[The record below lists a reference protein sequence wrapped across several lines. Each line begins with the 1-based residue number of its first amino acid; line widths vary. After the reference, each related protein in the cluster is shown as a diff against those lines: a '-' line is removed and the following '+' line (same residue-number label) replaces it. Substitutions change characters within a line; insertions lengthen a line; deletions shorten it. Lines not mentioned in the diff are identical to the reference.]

1 MILVSDTEV
10 GTGPPGPARAR
21 KFYERPG
28 PARPE
33 NFTSGPARPEK
44 VRKKLARPAPARK
57 AGPKSGPDNFEI
69 KWVVFAEIMP
79 LKLCS
84 NYSKNNMF
92 VKKWPGPA
100 RASCF

>member
-1 MILVSDTEV
+1 MHSLTLGAWRNLSEPEV

-21 KFYERPG
+21 KVYERPAPNKSEKIG
-28 PARPE
+28 PA
-33 NFTSGPARPEK
+33 G
-44 VRKKLARPAPARK
+44 PARK
-57 AGPKSGPDNFEI
+57 AGPKSGPDNFKI

-92 VKKWPGPA
+92 VKNTYV
-100 RASCF
+100 